1 MNITNEADFLL
12 LPSWRCPE
20 KQKKTHRHSSCI
32 LLTSAAKMNKKDW
45 SFLSFS
51 CCFCYIFVHR
61 RKNPKCWT
69 KMFMTNVS
77 SCKSVSGVNTVC
89 GESVSAAC
97 VGADMTFV
105 GGGGGGGVVF
115 VCMHVPKVCGCKL
128 AECMCVGRKGRGSMV
143 LSDAWLW
150 QVSDGW
156 GRGER
161 RRRGGGVTD
170 SQRAHAPSTDRGRLA
185 VTSGKQLIHQR
196 QNSCLSCT
204 SCSTHY

>member
-20 KQKKTHRHSSCI
+20 KQKKTHWHSSCI

-61 RKNPKCWT
+61 RKNPKCST

-77 SCKSVSGVNTVC
+77 NCKSVSGVNTVC

-105 GGGGGGGVVF
+105 GGGLCLCACMCQRSVAANWLSVCVWGERGGGRWCSVMRGCGRCQMVGGGG
-115 VCMHVPKVCGCKL
+115 
-128 AECMCVGRKGRGSMV
+128 RG
-143 LSDAWLW
+143 
-150 QVSDGW
+150 G
-156 GRGER
+156 G
-161 RRRGGGVTD
+161 GGGVTD